1 MRGPGAETLRLFLA
15 LWPSPAEQQRLA
27 GAVEAAVRAGGGRAV
42 PAAHLHLTLVFL
54 GNVRTD
60 LVATLA
66 ALARGQLAAI
76 TAKDALALSF
86 VALEP
91 WCRPQVLVALPEREP
106 QVLGALAHSLAST
119 TSAAGCA
126 PDLKPFRAHVT
137 VARKVP
143 RSAAGAA
150 MSPVT
155 WQCEC
160 VALVRS
166 DAGPT
171 GPLYSVVESFA
182 LGKPEKLHE

>member
-1 MRGPGAETLRLFLA
+1 MRGAGAETLRLFFA

-27 GAVEAAVRAGGGRAV
+27 AAVEVAVCASGGRAV
-42 PAAHLHLTLVFL
+42 PVANLHLTLVFL

-66 ALARGQLAAI
+66 SLARGQLAA
-76 TAKDALALSF
+76 TAAQDPLALSF

-91 WCRPQVLVALPEREP
+91 WFRPQVLVALPEREP
-106 QVLGALAHSLAST
+106 QVLGALAHSLVSAT
-119 TSAAGCA
+119 TAAGFA

-143 RSAAGAA
+143 RSAARGA

-155 WQCEC
+155 WQCER

-182 LGKPEKLHE
+182 LVKPEKLHE